1 MSNILRVTVFA
12 LLTAVA
18 GCGVSTPPAA
28 IRPAAPPLRRA
39 TEKQIKDRCA
49 QLKALLAPLSVRGI
63 GLHYRAF
70 ELGYAPEEICSF
82 LSAAGFNRVYFHISS
97 ETELDER
104 LTAFLAAAEKAGFK
118 TEIILRHSQFHPRAR
133 GNKMLRSLRPS
144 YPEVPEILRRVVEYN
159 EKLPAEA
166 GRLDGVTVWVEP
178 QLYTATHPGTKQ
190 LFAWNEKAFG
200 PGLDN
205 DLLVRAALDMLRKL
219 DPGDL
224 PLTIAVPDFYQELA
238 AQGKI
243 TKGTVLDF
251 MATRPKTPDIMLMS
265 TANKPSQIVDGTISE
280 LAATGREHRV
290 LLGIELAGHVADT
303 GARLRRRDWNDFT
316 RIMTYVVR
324 EHRKHP
330 EFRGLF
336 LTPLVVL
343 EFLIT
348 EQN

>member
-1 MSNILRVTVFA
+1 MNGYNGFYAKSPCGNTVLSISF
-12 LLTAVA
+12 TETHKSAVSQ
-18 GCGVSTPPAA
+18 V
-28 IRPAAPPLRRA
+28 I
-39 TEKQIKDRCA
+39 I
-49 QLKALLAPLSVRGI
+49 PLS
-63 GLHYRAF
+63 
-70 ELGYAPEEICSF
+70 
-82 LSAAGFNRVYFHISS
+82 
-97 ETELDER
+97 
-104 LTAFLAAAEKAGFK
+104 GFK
-118 TEIILRHSQFHPRAR
+118 
-133 GNKMLRSLRPS
+133 
-144 YPEVPEILRRVVEYN
+144 
-159 EKLPAEA
+159 
-166 GRLDGVTVWVEP
+166 
-178 QLYTATHPGTKQ
+178 KQ

-205 DLLVRAALDMLRKL
+205 DLLMRAALDMLRKL

-238 AQGKI
+238 AEGKV

-251 MATRPKTPDIMLMS
+251 IATRTKAPTIMLMS
-265 TANKPSQIVDGTISE
+265 TANKPSQIVAGTISE
-280 LAATGREHRV
+280 LAATGREHKV
-290 LLGIELAGHVADT
+290 LLGIE
-303 GARLRRRDWNDFT
+303 LRRRDWNDFT